1 MFALS
6 SGLLLSL
13 LLPLQD
19 GGASPVAVKNAQ
31 AARAITMEFG
41 LDHWAEKLIDR
52 SLDEAKTADDKS
64 ELLLA
69 RCDVLRLI
77 AQRKVN
83 DAEKLPALGAAGEA
97 YVEYLATSPGGER
110 ATQAQSNLGLLANL
124 YGDTLVKMI
133 ESGAIGSEREDAVA
147 TAETIFKGA
156 LKGMNEIISWWE
168 NLDPDHPDKIAHE
181 FKTYYATVF
190 NRALVYL
197 FWAQLYPEGSLE
209 RDQRA
214 KQATGYLEEFAIAAP
229 FLPSQRAYK
238 ALADCYTVR
247 GELEDAF
254 DYYEYVSANA
264 KDLIVEQAGNLDPAF
279 LEQLYDVIQD
289 SDYGMLKMLRSSGQ
303 ISSFWEVYDNF
314 LNWADEERVDFSRPG
329 YELQLLVASQMV
341 DEGRAGDAIAL
352 ADEVAKANERST
364 LRLRANTVM
373 GAAIAIAPPDANI
386 PLDIL
391 YGSAEGAYYQKD
403 YAAAVDGFR
412 LLIPRLAGSSQAD
425 EFGPK
430 TYYFLGL
437 SWSRLQQPMLAAVAH
452 QIGYEDYGTA
462 DEDYALKNATKWQTL
477 ASGFFTRNN
486 NDKDLQAFNDAATE
500 AVRAEGGG
508 GDDLEWDQAKSLNN
522 LAKQEAAKTPKA
534 KPGSDDAKRIVTA
547 YGRAVDAYG
556 KVLKESSNYE
566 KALLAIAICEYESIR
581 FDSAAP
587 QRSLD
592 AIAKYQAY
600 VADAAHAPKDP
611 RERKIRR
618 ESEPQGVFYLGR
630 TYREMAKA
638 GDQGAWQQVLSTYEG
653 MLERFPDQP
662 ELGYAAMSYRVE
674 AFVKLG
680 EIEAAE
686 AEYEAMLAIPATNSR
701 LALASFALYLHY
713 TAETK
718 NPDTEPGL
726 VNDLRMKE
734 AEFLSAYNAY
744 STNKRWS
751 NLLGEADL
759 WSQVGDFDKAAVLYQ
774 TVLDKYGNQNDFTQA
789 YSFKTQIGLVEALLQ
804 LRRLGEAV
812 PLVDALHSERPK
824 NLRVRIAVVKVK
836 AGFLIWDGRQI
847 LEVPGEGTPEALE
860 LASKMATELINA
872 AKHEAGTQDPP
883 LNYFNYGPWWEA
895 KLMQAYTLY
904 QRGKTIPA
912 DAGKHKKLITSLQK
926 QAPELGE
933 SVAGPRMAQ
942 SLLWLLNR

>member
-52 SLDEAKTADDKS
+52 SLAEAKSPDDKA

-97 YVEYLATSPGGER
+97 YVEFLATSPDGER
-110 ATQAQSNLGLLANL
+110 GTTAQSNLGLLANL
-124 YGDTLVKMI
+124 YGATLVKMI
-133 ESGAIGSEREDAVA
+133 EDDTIGSGRDEAVA
-147 TAETIFKGA
+147 TAENIFKGA
-156 LKGMNEIISWWE
+156 LKGMNEVIDWWE
-168 NLDPDHPDKIAHE
+168 ALEPDNPQKIATE
-181 FKTYYATVF
+181 FRLYYASVF

-197 FWAQLYPEGSLE
+197 FWAQLYPADSLE

-214 KQATGYLEEFAIAAP
+214 KQATEYLESFAIAAP
-229 FLPSQRAYK
+229 FLPAQRSYK

-247 GELEDAF
+247 GEYEDAF
-254 DYYEYVSANA
+254 DYYEYVRENA
-264 KDLIVEQAGNLDPAF
+264 KDALLSDDLPDSPAF
-279 LEQLYDVIQD
+279 IEQLHDVIQD
-289 SDYGMLKMLRSSGQ
+289 ADLGMLKMLRTSGQ
-303 ISSFWEVYDNF
+303 IGTFWEVYDAF
-314 LNWADEERVDFSRPG
+314 LAWADEERLTLSRPG
-329 YELQLLVASQMV
+329 YELQLLAATQMV
-341 DEGRAGDAIAL
+341 EEGRAGEAISL
-352 ADEVAKANERST
+352 ADEVAKDNERST
-364 LRLRANTVM
+364 LRLRANAVM

-425 EFGPK
+425 KFGARA
-430 TYYFLGL
+430 YYFLGL
-437 SWSRLQQPMLAAVAH
+437 SWSRLQQPMLAAVTH
-452 QIGYEDYGTA
+452 QIGFEDYPT
-462 DEDYALKNATKWQTL
+462 DEEYAEKNATKWQTL

-486 NDKDLQAFNDAATE
+486 SDKDLQAFNDAATD
-500 AVRAEGGG
+500 ALRSVGGG

-522 LAKQEAAKTPKA
+522 LAKQEAAKNSKA
-534 KPGSDDAKRIVTA
+534 KPGTPEAKKIVDA
-547 YGRAVDAYG
+547 YGRAVEAYG
-556 KVLKESSNYE
+556 KVTKDSSNYE

-581 FDSAAP
+581 FAASAS
-587 QRSLD
+587 QRALD
-592 AIAKYQAY
+592 AVAAYQAY
-600 VADAAHAPKDP
+600 VADEANAPKDP

-638 GDQGAWQQVLSTYEG
+638 GDQGAWTDVLQTFDG
-653 MLERFPDQP
+653 MLERFPDQT

-674 AFVKLG
+674 AFVRT
-680 EIEAAE
+680 EDVASAE
-686 AEYEAMLAIPATNSR
+686 AEYEAMLAIPASNSR
-701 LALASFALYLHY
+701 LAIASFSLYLHY
-713 TAETK
+713 RAATLDANTPVEEVGGMRLK
-718 NPDTEPGL
+718 Q
-726 VNDLRMKE
+726 
-734 AEFLSAYNAY
+734 AQYLSSYNAY
-744 STNKRWS
+744 SSNKRWS

-759 WSQVGDFDKAAVLYQ
+759 WSQVGDFEKAAALYQ
-774 TVLDKYGNQNDFTQA
+774 TVLDKYGNQSDFTDA
-789 YSFKTQIGLVEALLQ
+789 FAFKTQIGLVEALLQ

-812 PLVDALHSERPK
+812 PLVNTLYESRPK

-836 AGFLIWDGRQI
+836 AGFLIWDGNQV

-860 LASKMATELINA
+860 LATTMATDLINA
-872 AKHEAGTQDPP
+872 AKFEAGKEDPP

-895 KLMQAYTLY
+895 KLMHAYVLF

-912 DAGKHKKLITSLQK
+912 DLGKHKKLVSSLQK
-926 QAPELGE
+926 QAPDLGE
-933 SVAGPRMAQ
+933 SVAGQRMSQ